1 MLREVLGIPKLLAL
15 WISLCELILIF
26 VYHKYSSASYQCF
39 KNRVKT
45 LTKWFSTG
53 KEKINSVFPD
63 KRKIFGLLFTEKC
76 SFVFQKNFSHP
87 KKGNHML
94 KHRFEVKTD
103 WKFVISH
110 LEELFPLDYRK
121 DKQEKQGE
129 DISATFFFALYKQIK
144 NESTNLQ
151 LLANNTVVQF

>member
-1 MLREVLGIPKLLAL
+1 
-15 WISLCELILIF
+15 
-26 VYHKYSSASYQCF
+26 
-39 KNRVKT
+39 
-45 LTKWFSTG
+45 
-53 KEKINSVFPD
+53 
-63 KRKIFGLLFTEKC
+63 
-76 SFVFQKNFSHP
+76 
-87 KKGNHML
+87 ML